1 MKTKKCQTCGEKNTK
16 KLTKNSSRRNAKDEL
31 VENFLCRSCRNKRRA
46 NWYHT
51 HKEAKEVVMS
61 LVFNSNCLSS
71 TVFSYVGLAM
81 DFLSF

>member
-16 KLTKNSSRRNAKDEL
+16 KLTKNSSRRNAKGEL

-51 HKEAKEVVMS
+51 HKEAKEVVMMNNLRS
-61 LVFNSNCLSS
+61 LARKFGYKLIKQ
-71 TVFSYVGLAM
+71 
-81 DFLSF
+81 